1 MSRASCKLT
10 TCFEASSSSYIPSFT
25 FHQLQTSINI
35 FCNSQSLSHSS
46 MAPNKPSGS
55 RPSLPRQAKTNVQS
69 YAGQDGPSHRV
80 TKKRSKAKTTTA
92 ATPIPAQQP
101 RPRVRRG
108 VIRLPTQV
116 QAMPPPPPP
125 PATQNPPQR
134 VYPGRRPRPRPAV
147 PTMPLPLVQ
156 VRARTTAAPVPPPA
170 SRPPYCQLCGDG
182 GEDMELLKQG
192 DVPEACSSHV
202 SSACKPCV
210 IRHARSA
217 FQRGSLPHCAF
228 CGIRWEFGQAAML
241 FDAAE
246 TEIFESRLSNRAIE
260 TDPMFR
266 WCAQD
271 KCPSGQIYVA
281 DLVTE
286 DPKVCCN
293 SCESVNCF
301 SCRTIW
307 HEGISCK
314 DHQDPVKREEA
325 LLKDYKETL
334 GTMRKAVTKRCPTC
348 GCGVEKT
355 DGCNHMTCANC
366 SADFNWDL
374 ASIV

>member
-10 TCFEASSSSYIPSFT
+10 TCLEASSSF
-25 FHQLQTSINI
+25 
-35 FCNSQSLSHSS
+35 S
-46 MAPNKPSGS
+46 MAPQNSTGS

-69 YAGQDGPSHRV
+69 YAGQATPSHRV
-80 TKKRSKAKTTTA
+80 TKKRSKPTTA
-92 ATPIPAQQP
+92 TAAAPTSAPQPQP
-101 RPRVRRG
+101 RARRG
-108 VIRLPTQV
+108 GIRLPTQA
-116 QAMPPPPPP
+116 QALPVAAPVTQDGPRRRTGARRAQPQPTVPP
-125 PATQNPPQR
+125 
-134 VYPGRRPRPRPAV
+134 
-147 PTMPLPLVQ
+147 MPLPQVQ
-156 VRARTTAAPVPPPA
+156 VRPRTTVPPVPSLPP
-170 SRPPYCQLCGDG
+170 RPPHCQLCGDS
-182 GEDMELLKQG
+182 GEDMERLKQG
-192 DVPEACSSHV
+192 DVPEICSSHIIDRT
-202 SSACKPCV
+202 CKPCI
-210 IRHARSA
+210 IRYARA
-217 FQRGSLPHCAF
+217 DFQQGSLPRCAF

-246 TEIFESRLSNRAIE
+246 IELFETRLSNRAIE
-260 TDPMFR
+260 TEPMFR

-271 KCPSGQIYVA
+271 KCSSGQIYVA
-281 DLVTE
+281 ELVAK

-301 SCRTIW
+301 SCRTSW

-314 DHQDPVKREEA
+314 DHQDPIKREEA

-366 SADFNWDL
+366 SADFNWET